1 MLEGDN
7 TIEDLI
13 VISFYDSVPVY
24 FLSSVVTTIDWATVM
39 KQAFSKKLKKNMK
52 MRLLSPDFINN
63 YNLGM
68 NSVGR
73 ADFLRKNYQICI
85 KLRKRKWWWSILFWA
100 FGVDMVNT
108 YLCKKSWHEMYQLI
122 TMSH

>member
-100 FGVDMVNT
+100 FIVDMVNA
-108 YLCKKSWHEMYQLI
+108 YL
-122 TMSH
+122 